1 LRGDSNAGC
10 EGCWADLPEELQ
22 VLVLTKALQAA
33 AQNARV
39 DEVEEAKLANAKQM
53 VETIERLEVFEAAR
67 AVKMVEARSE
77 EYAALKANAREV
89 IEQARVAEAERAR
102 VAAAEAAVRGW
113 SGCKASAAV
122 RLVCSQWQAVHD
134 ALVARLAL
142 STETTDQ
149 GVGVLVRRFP
159 AIVSLDLCKISRSSG
174 SSGLCRTSYEVCYK
188 VTDKGMRAVSNLTAL
203 KSLDLTCCGNL
214 TDETLRSVSNLS
226 ALTSLSLHGF
236 SKLTDEGMRAVSNLP
251 AITSLNL
258 AGCPKLT
265 DDGVR
270 AVSKLHA
277 LTYLNLSWNENVTDE
292 GIQAV
297 SSLPAL
303 KFLNLYECWEVSG
316 TGLHL
321 LATNTASP
329 SLRGNY
335 NAIWLQSYVDEEEMI
350 RIEADG
356 GW

>member
-1 LRGDSNAGC
+1 
-10 EGCWADLPEELQ
+10 
-22 VLVLTKALQAA
+22 
-33 AQNARV
+33 
-39 DEVEEAKLANAKQM
+39 M
-53 VETIERLEVFEAAR
+53 
-67 AVKMVEARSE
+67 
-77 EYAALKANAREV
+77 
-89 IEQARVAEAERAR
+89 
-102 VAAAEAAVRGW
+102 AAAEAAVRGW
-113 SGCKASAAV
+113 SGCKASAAA

-134 ALVARLAL
+134 ALVARLVL
-142 STETTDQ
+142 RMETTDE
-149 GVGVLVRRFP
+149 GVGMLVRRFP
-159 AIVSLDLCKISRSSG
+159 AIVSLDLCKKVPRSLLPPGVMSAQF
-174 SSGLCRTSYEVCYK
+174 VCYK
-188 VTDKGMRAVSNLTAL
+188 VTDTGMRAVSNLTAL
-203 KSLDLTCCGNL
+203 KSLDLSLCKNL

-226 ALTSLSLHGF
+226 TLTSLCLDGF
-236 SKLTDEGMRAVSNLP
+236 SMLTDEGMRAVSNLP